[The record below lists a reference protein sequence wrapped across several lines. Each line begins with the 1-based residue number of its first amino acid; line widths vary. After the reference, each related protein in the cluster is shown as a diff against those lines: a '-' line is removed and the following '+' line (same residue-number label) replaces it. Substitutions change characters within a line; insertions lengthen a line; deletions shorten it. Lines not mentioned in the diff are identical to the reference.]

1 MAMKPTSTTSS
12 QPRQLSTK
20 TADPDQRPNRACDF
34 LVIGS
39 GLAGLAFALK
49 VAEHGHVIVL
59 SKARAPQTNTSMAQG
74 GIAAVMGDDDSFDSH
89 VSDTLVAGAGLC
101 KESAVRIVVE
111 SAPAVVRELIEW
123 GVKFDI
129 TGSEGKIDLTR
140 EGGHSHR
147 RILHVQDHTGEDIH
161 KSLLALVQK
170 HPNIEIL
177 EEHFAIDLL
186 LQNQKSTPDNDAHAA
201 DADGAIGSAN
211 SQRVIGAHVF
221 DRPNWRDFEIAARF
235 TMLATGGAGKTYLYT
250 SNWSGATGDGIA
262 MAWRA
267 GARVANMEFM
277 QFHPTC
283 LYHPEAR
290 NFLITEAIR
299 GEGGELVDHSGEAF
313 AKRYHELGSLAPRD
327 IVARSIDAEMKKTG
341 ASCMYLDI
349 SHRPADYLRERFPVV
364 YKKCLEFGVD
374 LTKEPIPIVPAAHY
388 LCGGVLTDENAR
400 TDLEGLY
407 AAGETACT
415 GLHGANRLASNSLL
429 ECLVFAD
436 RAAKDVILL
445 LPNTPPASAS
455 HSTPVTSHSAT
466 MRATSG
472 SGTSSDFASSGA
484 QDEEQ
489 VAITHMWE
497 EIRRLMWNYVGI
509 VRSNRRLEAAR
520 ARLKVILDEIERDH
534 AGKLH
539 PDAIELR
546 NIATVADLTVRCAQ
560 ARKESRGIHYNLD
573 YPSDPN
579 IQSNNPPQDTVLV
592 P

>member
-1 MAMKPTSTTSS
+1 MNVTKSHSFSPASSSVKTDQIDSDLLGTARNAPQTSLRRVIQS
-12 QPRQLSTK
+12 
-20 TADPDQRPNRACDF
+20 CDF

-49 VAEHGHVIVL
+49 VAEHGRVIIL
-59 SKARAPQTNTSMAQG
+59 SKAHAPETNTSMAQG
-74 GIAAVMGDDDSFDSH
+74 GIAAVMGDDDSFESH
-89 VSDTLVAGAGLC
+89 IKDTLVAGAGLC
-101 KESAVRIVVE
+101 KESIVRIVVE
-111 SAPAVVRELIEW
+111 SAPDIVRELIQW

-129 TGSEGKIDLTR
+129 TGSEGKVDLTR

-161 KSLLALVQK
+161 KSLLALVRK
-170 HPNIEIL
+170 NPRIEIL

-186 LQNQKSTPDNDAHAA
+186 VENEPKRVS
-201 DADGAIGSAN
+201 GA
-211 SQRVIGAHVF
+211 RVF
-221 DRPNWRDFEIAARF
+221 DRRNWRDFDIKARF

-267 GARVANMEFM
+267 GARVANLEFM

-299 GEGGELVDHSGEAF
+299 GEGGELVDISGEPF
-313 AKRYHELGSLAPRD
+313 AKRYHALGSLAPRD

-341 ASCMYLDI
+341 ANCMYLDI
-349 SHRPADYLRERFPVV
+349 SHRPATYLRERFPSV
-364 YKKCLEFGVD
+364 YKKCLEYGID
-374 LTKEPIPIVPAAHY
+374 LTKQPIPIVPAAHY
-388 LCGGVLTDENAR
+388 LCGGVITDENGK
-400 TDLEGLY
+400 TDIKGLY

-429 ECLVFAD
+429 ECLVFAK
-436 RAAKDVILL
+436 RAAKDAISL
-445 LPNTPPASAS
+445 LPTTSLETASNSIADS
-455 HSTPVTSHSAT
+455 HLLQTQENQDAKEDQARFHTL
-466 MRATSG
+466 
-472 SGTSSDFASSGA
+472 DKN
-484 QDEEQ
+484 QDEER

-509 VRSNRRLEAAR
+509 VRSNRRLAAAR
-520 ARLKVILDEIERDH
+520 ARLQVILDEIERDYS
-534 AGKLH
+534 GKLL
-539 PDAIELR
+539 PDTIELR

-560 ARKESRGIHYNLD
+560 SRKESRGIHYSLD
-573 YPSDPN
+573 YPGSLPGA
-579 IQSNNPPQDTVLV
+579 PQDTILT